1 MTLFLLICSHFVCD
15 YPLQSD
21 FIAVGKNPAKS
32 PYNGVHWFW
41 IMCGHSFT
49 HGAGVAI
56 VTNNVWLGISETVAH
71 FLIDLAKCK
80 GLTNIHTDQFLHII
94 CKLVWFL
101 FM

>member
-56 VTNNVWLGISETVAH
+56 VTNAQIQRTIDTMTMAGRVSLSMNLGWKIGHHSWPT
-71 FLIDLAKCK
+71 
-80 GLTNIHTDQFLHII
+80 
-94 CKLVWFL
+94 
-101 FM
+101 